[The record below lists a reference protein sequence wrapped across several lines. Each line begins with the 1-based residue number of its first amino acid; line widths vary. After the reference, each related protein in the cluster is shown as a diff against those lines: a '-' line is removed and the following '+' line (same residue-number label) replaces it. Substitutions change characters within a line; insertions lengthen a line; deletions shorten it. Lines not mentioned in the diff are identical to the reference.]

1 MTRLI
6 HCVKLNRES
15 VGLDAP
21 PFPGAKGERIYR
33 EICKEAWESW
43 LRQQTMLIN
52 EYRLT
57 PFEAKSRTFLEM
69 EREKFLFGGPE
80 EDDAASD

>member
-1 MTRLI
+1 MI
-6 HCVKLNRES
+6 HCVKLNREAE
-15 VGLDAP
+15 GLDAP

-33 EICKEAWESW
+33 EISTEAWESW
-43 LRQQTMLIN
+43 LSQQTLLIN

-57 PFEAKSRTFLEM
+57 PFEAKSRAFLEM

-80 EDDAASD
+80 EASPG

>member
-6 HCVKLNRES
+6 HCVKLNCES
-15 VGLDAP
+15 EGLDAP

-33 EICKEAWESW
+33 EISRDAWDSW

-57 PFEAKSRTFLEM
+57 PFEAKSRAFLEM
-69 EREKFLFGGPE
+69 EREKFLFGGSGE
-80 EDDAASD
+80 AASD

>member
-15 VGLDAP
+15 EGLDSP

-33 EICKEAWESW
+33 EISKEAWENW
-43 LRQQTMLIN
+43 LGQQTMLIN

-57 PFEAKSRTFLEM
+57 PFEAKSRAFLEM
-69 EREKFLFGGPE
+69 EREKFLFGGAE
-80 EDDAASD
+80 QAASG

>member
-6 HCVKLNRES
+6 HCVKLSRES
-15 VGLDAP
+15 EGLDAP

-33 EICKEAWESW
+33 EISKEAWESW

-57 PFEAKSRTFLEM
+57 PFEAKSRAFLEM
-69 EREKFLFGGPE
+69 EREKFLFGGTE
-80 EDDAASD
+80 QAASD